1 MRDPD
6 ICDCG
11 TTYEEE
17 DGTIIH
23 FEDCALI
30 QSKLVIW

>member
-1 MRDPD
+1 MTDPE
-6 ICDCG
+6 CNCG

-17 DGTIIH
+17 DGSVIH

-30 QSKLVIW
+30 QDRLVNW